1 MSGDLKMINGH
12 PWCPV
17 CKKFTKK
24 DGSHT
29 CDPNWRAR
37 LTAARKA
44 SGAAGTRKRRWRLTP
59 KRLARIKALA
69 AQAAAFKCCG
79 KAAKKLTDRKG
90 KRESIDKR
98 ARKMIKGLGL

>member
-1 MSGDLKMINGH
+1 MDSKLKMINGH
-12 PWCPV
+12 PWCPL

-37 LTAARKA
+37 LSAARRA
-44 SGAAGTRKRRWRLTP
+44 SGAGGRKRRWRLTP
-59 KRLARIKALA
+59 KRLAKIKTLA

-79 KAAKKLTDRKG
+79 KAAKKLTERKG
-90 KRESIDKR
+90 KRESIEKR
-98 ARKMIKGLGL
+98 ARKMIKSLGL